1 MSESDPHGSTV
12 GPSIAVRA
20 GHSWDPVEGAMEGP
34 VMVVCSPADG
44 RIVTVDHTGA
54 TAPDGVEVL
63 DFGPAATVMPGLVD
77 AHVHLCWDPHD
88 DPVEQFLSQPD
99 EVLAAR
105 AQAALEVS
113 LRAGITTVRDL
124 GDRRYLTLDVRTR
137 SAGTPWL
144 APEIVVAGPPITPPK
159 GHCWFLGGE
168 ALGIDAVVAAVDERA
183 GHGVDVIKVM
193 ATGGMLT
200 PGWGLHESQYDTATL
215 AAAVT
220 AARRHG
226 LPVTTHAHGG
236 PGIRA
241 AVDAGVHGI
250 EHCTFLTADDVR
262 CDWELVDQIAAA
274 GIHVSATEAWAPSS
288 EPFPPA
294 AAARI
299 ERVWENL
306 QRMHRLGVRLSI
318 SSDAGIG
325 PRKPHGVLP
334 HGAVLFAGL
343 GMTNHDA
350 LTAVTARP
358 AAACR
363 LGHRKARL
371 TAGYDADLLVIDG
384 DPVARHRHPVVA
396 APRRSRRTI
405 CRSRSP
411 CRSKSPRSASRWM
424 TGPLERHQGGFR
436 GASPDCHQ
444 PVSDRR
450 ARLPTQPRRRPR
462 SRIDDSRHRESSH

>member
-1 MSESDPHGSTV
+1 
-12 GPSIAVRA
+12 
-20 GHSWDPVEGAMEGP
+20 
-34 VMVVCSPADG
+34 MVVCSPADG

-54 TAPDGVEVL
+54 RAPDGVEVL

-105 AQAALEVS
+105 AQAALEAS

-137 SAGTPWL
+137 SAATPWL

-226 LPVTTHAHGG
+226 LPVTTHAHG
-236 PGIRA
+236 
-241 AVDAGVHGI
+241 
-250 EHCTFLTADDVR
+250 
-262 CDWELVDQIAAA
+262 
-274 GIHVSATEAWAPSS
+274 
-288 EPFPPA
+288 
-294 AAARI
+294 
-299 ERVWENL
+299 
-306 QRMHRLGVRLSI
+306 
-318 SSDAGIG
+318 
-325 PRKPHGVLP
+325 
-334 HGAVLFAGL
+334 
-343 GMTNHDA
+343 
-350 LTAVTARP
+350 
-358 AAACR
+358 
-363 LGHRKARL
+363 
-371 TAGYDADLLVIDG
+371 
-384 DPVARHRHPVVA
+384 
-396 APRRSRRTI
+396 RSR
-405 CRSRSP
+405 
-411 CRSKSPRSASRWM
+411 
-424 TGPLERHQGGFR
+424 H
-436 GASPDCHQ
+436 
-444 PVSDRR
+444 
-450 ARLPTQPRRRPR
+450 PRRRRCGRP
-462 SRIDDSRHRESSH
+462 RHRALHVPDRRRRPLRLGARRPDRRGRHPRQRNRGVGTVVRAVPTSGCGTHRASLGEPPTDAPCSASD